1 MQVTLTLEEVMDKLE
16 AMGTEQTKKTF
27 LRHGAQEPLFGV
39 RIGDM
44 KKLVKDVK
52 KDQALAKALYDT
64 GNADAM
70 YLAGLTVNPKT
81 VTKDMLQQW
90 VKQAYWY
97 TPAEYTVANIAA
109 ESQYALELAREWMK
123 SPSEMIATCGWST
136 YANHVMIT
144 ADVQLDMAE
153 IRELLQ
159 QIAKSIH
166 TERNR
171 VRYTMNS
178 FVISV
183 GASVKELHEDAMRV
197 AEQIGPVRVD
207 MGQTAC
213 KVPLATEYM
222 NKIAARGS
230 LGMKKKTCIC

>member
-1 MQVTLTLEEVMDKLE
+1 
-16 AMGTEQTKKTF
+16 
-27 LRHGAQEPLFGV
+27 
-39 RIGDM
+39 M

-52 KDQALAKALYDT
+52 KNQELAKALYDT
-64 GNADAM
+64 GNTDAM

-81 VTKDMLQQW
+81 VTKDILEQW

-97 TPAEYTVANIAA
+97 SLAEYTVANIAA
-109 ESQYALELAREWMK
+109 ESPYALELAREWMT

-144 ADVQLDMAE
+144 PDEELDMEE
-153 IRELLQ
+153 IRKLLQ
-159 QIAKSIH
+159 LIGETIH
-166 TERNR
+166 TEQNR

-178 FVISV
+178 FVISI
-183 GASVKELHEDAMRV
+183 GASVRELHDEAMRV
-197 AEQIGPVRVD
+197 AERIGPVRVD

-213 KVPLATEYM
+213 KVPLAAEYM
-222 NKIAARGS
+222 NKIAERGN

>member
-1 MQVTLTLEEVMDKLE
+1 MQVAFTLEEVMDKLE

-27 LRHGAQEPLFGV
+27 IRHGAQEPLFGV

-52 KDQALAKALYDT
+52 KNQEVARALYNT
-64 GNADAM
+64 GNTDAM

-81 VTKDMLQQW
+81 VTKDMLEQW
-90 VKQAYWY
+90 VKRAYWY
-97 TPAEYTVANIAA
+97 SLAEYTVANIAA
-109 ESQYALELAREWMK
+109 ESPYALELAREWMT

-136 YANHVMIT
+136 YANYVMIT
-144 ADVQLDMAE
+144 PDEQLDMEE
-153 IRELLQ
+153 IRKLLQ
-159 QIAKSIH
+159 HIGETIH

-183 GASVKELHEDAMRV
+183 GASVRELHEEAMRV
-197 AEQIGPVRVD
+197 GERIGSVRVD

-222 NKIAARGS
+222 NKIAERGN